1 MTSPTRVWLA
11 LVSLTA
17 PAIADDVILSANGST
32 LAVSTNEGEPT
43 PTEQP
48 PPVAEPA
55 PSVTVVTAPAPRAPN
70 TLAVDG
76 LAVLPIGDYGR
87 AVDLGVG
94 AGIRLE
100 IPVGRG
106 FVTGR
111 VGAVFHRLDA
121 GDTLTLAPIY
131 AGYRQP
137 LGNGSAYIAGELGIT
152 LAWAT
157 VDTPYGR
164 MSASDSELGALVSAG
179 IRKGA
184 LDLRAG
190 LFTPDLD
197 DALGLIASAG
207 YDFAAF

>member
-11 LVSLTA
+11 LVSLTS
-17 PAIADDVILSANGST
+17 PVLADDVILSASGNT
-32 LAVSTNEGEPT
+32 VAVSTSDGEPT

-48 PPVAEPA
+48 APPVAEP
-55 PSVTVVTAPAPRAPN
+55 SVTVITAPAPRAPN

-87 AVDLGVG
+87 AVDVGVG

-137 LGNGSAYIAGELGIT
+137 IGNGSAYLAGELGVT

-164 MSASDSELGALVSAG
+164 MSASDSEVGALLSAG
-179 IRKGA
+179 VRRGA

-197 DALGLIASAG
+197 DALGLIATAG

>member
-1 MTSPTRVWLA
+1 MTSLTRVWFA

-17 PAIADDVILSANGST
+17 PAFADDVILSANGNT
-32 LAVSTNEGEPT
+32 LAVSTSEGEPAPT

-48 PPVAEPA
+48 PPPPA
-55 PSVTVVTAPAPRAPN
+55 QSVTVMTAPVARAQN

-87 AVDLGVG
+87 AVDVGVG

-100 IPVGRG
+100 VPVGRG
-106 FVTGR
+106 FLTGR
-111 VGAVFHRLDA
+111 VGVVFHRLDV

-137 LGNGSAYIAGELGIT
+137 IGNGSAYLAGELGVT

-157 VDTPYGR
+157 VETPYGR
-164 MSASDSELGALVSAG
+164 MSASDSELGALLSAG
-179 IRKGA
+179 VRKGA

-197 DALGLIASAG
+197 DAFGLIATAG